1 MKIALVQQHA
11 TPDKASN
18 LARGLA
24 ALEDAARAGAEVVA
38 FAELAFEPFYPQ
50 QVASGDVRALAES
63 VPGPTTDAIA
73 AAARRLGLV
82 VVFNLFERAG
92 DLTYDC
98 SPVFDAD
105 GTLLGRT
112 RMIHITDFACFHE
125 RGYYAPGDT
134 GAPVYSTR
142 AGRIGV
148 AICYDR
154 HFPEYMRA
162 LALGGADLIV
172 IPQAGAV
179 DEWPE
184 GLFEG
189 EMRTAALQNG
199 YFIALCNRVGRE
211 ARVTFAG
218 ESFICG
224 PDGVVRARAG
234 KLRDEILVAD
244 IDLGE
249 NASSLARRQFLRERR
264 PEVYTS
270 LIRAGRPSSASPSS
284 GSSESAADT

>member
-1 MKIALVQQHA
+1 VKIALIQQYA
-11 TPDKASN
+11 TLDKPSN
-18 LARGLA
+18 LTRGLV
-24 ALEDAARAGAEVVA
+24 ALEEAARAGAEVAA

-50 QVASGDVRALAES
+50 HVAQGDVRALAEK
-63 VPGPTTDAIA
+63 VPGPATDAIA

-82 VVFNLFERAG
+82 VVFNLFERAE
-92 DLTYDC
+92 DATYDC

-134 GAPVYSTR
+134 GAPVYDTK

-162 LALGGADLIV
+162 LALGGADLV
-172 IPQAGAV
+172 VVPQAGAV

-211 ARVTFAG
+211 ERVTFAG

-224 PDGVVRARAG
+224 PDGVVRVRAA
-234 KLRDEILVAD
+234 KLRDEMLIAD
-244 IDLGE
+244 IDLAE
-249 NASSLARRQFLRERR
+249 SASSIARRQFLRERR
-264 PEVYTS
+264 PEVYGP
-270 LIRAGRPSSASPSS
+270 LVRAVART
-284 GSSESAADT
+284 E